1 VNWWLFM
8 TIMVAAITVAI
19 IVIVAAGMAIE
30 RRGIPENARG
40 PTVRFRNDPRPRHR
54 PDDWA

>member
-1 VNWWLFM
+1 M

-40 PTVRFRNDPRPRHR
+40 PTVRFRNDPRPRRR